1 MFGGYWGI
9 GNGVQVLKLV
19 VFGYK
24 LVLLMVQ
31 EGLGVKDV
39 VYDGSG
45 CSWGLFRGLGLR
57 NCQFRVRV

>member
-19 VFGYK
+19 FFGYK

-39 VYDGSG
+39 VYGDY
-45 CSWGLFRGLGLR
+45 LGA
-57 NCQFRVRV
+57 